1 LFPGFFRSISLRD
14 DSTLQDSLRLLT
26 LWFKFGSEERVTLAV
41 NEGASMVSV
50 DTWLEVVPQASL
62 QFSNPPCSEL
72 AIQLIARIQTPIETV
87 RVTINTLLT
96 EVGKAHPQSLIYPL
110 TVASKS
116 SNDLRR
122 KTAKTVMERLK
133 EHSSSLVEQASPII
147 GTLWV
152 GINGLKVTDGQQ

>member
-14 DSTLQDSLRLLT
+14 DNTLQDSLRLLT
-26 LWFKFGSEERVTLAV
+26 LWFKFGFEERVTLAV

-50 DTWLEVVPQASL
+50 DTWLEVVPQAS
-62 QFSNPPCSEL
+62 FSVFNPSCSNL
-72 AIQLIARIQTPIETV
+72 AIQLIARIQTPIATV

-122 KTAKTVMERLK
+122 KTAKMVMERLK
-133 EHSSSLVEQASPII
+133 EHSSSLVEQASPILI
-147 GTLWV
+147 GIWI
-152 GINGLKVTDGQQ
+152 GPYSHEVTHSQQ